1 MNMNIAGDQVK
12 EAGETERHFFLLL
25 VGEKAVVYGFIRGT
39 SCNNPLKEHISAP
52 PYEGGP
58 N

>member
-1 MNMNIAGDQVK
+1 MNMNIAWDQVK
-12 EAGETERHFFLLL
+12 VVGETKRHFFLLL
-25 VGEKAVVYGFIRGT
+25 VGEKTVVYGFIMGT
-39 SCNNPLKEHISAP
+39 SCNNPLKEQISAL